1 CFEIAQNLRAEGINT
16 DGGLFDKNIKQQMK
30 ESNRKNV
37 DFVLILGEEEDKAN
51 KISLKDLKTGKQ
63 KLVSQKT
70 LVKEVKKLI

>member
-1 CFEIAQNLRAEGINT
+1 
-16 DGGLFDKNIKQQMK
+16 MK